1 MTVRD
6 LAGRAGAGARA
17 DPVLWTAVAVLVL
30 AQAAMRWWA
39 LSQSFFF
46 QDDFVYTNLART
58 LPTTDFLALDYQ
70 GHLQPVQFALV
81 AVLARLAPL
90 DWTPHAAVLLG
101 LQLVFDVV
109 FTWLF
114 VRMFGPRP
122 AILVPLAVVLFCPLS
137 LPPLLWFAAA
147 LQWLP
152 LAISSVTIL
161 LCHVHLVSATGRSRR
176 RWQVA
181 AGLAFLVALASW
193 ERSLSLVGV
202 IYLTQATWLST
213 EHGRARLTAPFR
225 RLPLLWAWYL
235 LLSGGYLVLYATISA
250 GTPTAPPTWSDAL
263 ALLRETVGTLVPGLL
278 GGPWAVEDGAETLM
292 RPPEH
297 PGPWLVAQAAVLV
310 LALLLTAGPRRL
322 AQAWTVPLALL
333 GLDFLVVLLT
343 RVDFIGALIGRDP
356 RYIVDV
362 VPLAGIAL
370 AVTFLPVVGVE
381 PARAKP
387 RTSRWSGWPRPV
399 RRLALVATVG
409 FVVNSSW
416 ITTTAIAVG
425 HRDDPGRP
433 WFEQIQR
440 EAAALPPGV
449 GVRDAPTPPTVVS
462 ALFGDRARLSQ
473 VLGSLPEWEGRIGT
487 TTNDLRDARRPAS

>member
-1 MTVRD
+1 M
-6 LAGRAGAGARA
+6 
-17 DPVLWTAVAVLVL
+17 
-30 AQAAMRWWA
+30 
-39 LSQSFFF
+39 
-46 QDDFVYTNLART
+46 
-58 LPTTDFLALDYQ
+58 
-70 GHLQPVQFALV
+70 
-81 AVLARLAPL
+81 
-90 DWTPHAAVLLG
+90 
-101 LQLVFDVV
+101 
-109 FTWLF
+109 
-114 VRMFGPRP
+114 
-122 AILVPLAVVLFCPLS
+122 
-137 LPPLLWFAAA
+137 
-147 LQWLP
+147 
-152 LAISSVTIL
+152 
-161 LCHVHLVSATGRSRR
+161 
-176 RWQVA
+176 
-181 AGLAFLVALASW
+181 
-193 ERSLSLVGV
+193 
-202 IYLTQATWLST
+202 
-213 EHGRARLTAPFR
+213 
-225 RLPLLWAWYL
+225 
-235 LLSGGYLVLYATISA
+235 GYLVLYATISA
-250 GTPTAPPTWSDAL
+250 GTPTASPTWSDAL

-322 AQAWTVPLALL
+322 ARAWTVPLALL
-333 GLDFLVVLLT
+333 GLDVLVVLLT

-356 RYIVDV
+356 RYFVDV

-381 PARAKP
+381 PARAGP
-387 RTSRWSGWPRPV
+387 GAPRWSGWPRPV

-487 TTNDLRDARRPAS
+487 TTNDLRDATATGELDRRAGRTARVVAAGAGGRLRIPRGRQARDDPPRGTDRPRLVRPAGVPARPGPPRRGSTRVASRSRCSSPMVWAWCTCSPPARWTTCRISGVDEDLPVCVVRVAAAPPLEP